1 MKALTV
7 LKYVGFGIL
16 GVGFVIGVIF
26 GVQALWNW
34 LIPELF
40 HGPVLTFWRTA
51 MGKKTGEKNT
61 IANSDQTAGR
71 KRKLLLLSRYKQ
83 RTAFYHSPQIYRVY
97 F

>member
-1 MKALTV
+1 
-7 LKYVGFGIL
+7 
-16 GVGFVIGVIF
+16 
-26 GVQALWNW
+26 
-34 LIPELF
+34 
-40 HGPVLTFWRTA
+40 